1 MLVSLRREAEASD
14 TMGFQILLQWRQALR
29 RIRYGIV
36 GLASLSGLVAHAH
49 IIPIPDVQPAAAAYL
64 APGASGKTWPATEW
78 VVEVDRLDGQPASRA
93 VRTGESVSLSL
104 RNLGEKSIDVA
115 VVLSQSE
122 AMTPMA
128 NSQPV
133 TIHLLAGERQE
144 WRMQAT
150 RPLRIFVSASPE
162 WAK

>member
-1 MLVSLRREAEASD
+1 M
-14 TMGFQILLQWRQALR
+14 R

-78 VVEVDRLDGQPASRA
+78 VVEVDRLDGQHQLKLKTVSSA

>member
-1 MLVSLRREAEASD
+1 M
-14 TMGFQILLQWRQALR
+14 R
-29 RIRYGIV
+29 RIKFGIF
-36 GLASLSGLVAHAH
+36 GLAGLSGLVAHAH
-49 IIPIPDVQPAAAAYL
+49 IIPVPDVHPAAAAYL
-64 APGASGKTWPATEW
+64 APGAAGKTLPVTEW
-78 VVEVDRLDGQPASRA
+78 VVEVDHLDGQPASRA

-133 TIHLLAGERQE
+133 TIHLLGGERQE
-144 WRMQAT
+144 WRIQAT
-150 RPLRIFVSASPE
+150 KPLRIFVSALPE